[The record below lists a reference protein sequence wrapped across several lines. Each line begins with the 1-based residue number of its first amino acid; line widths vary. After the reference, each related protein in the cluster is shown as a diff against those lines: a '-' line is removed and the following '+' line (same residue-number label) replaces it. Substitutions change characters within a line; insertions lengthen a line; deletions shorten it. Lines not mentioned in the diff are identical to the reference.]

1 MIYSV
6 LTSLAFGTL
15 SLVASESVN
24 HCTGDCL
31 RSEKPHDPPIMA
43 TKGNMA
49 RKETFWTHMKMDNK
63 MGVAP
68 SSAGEKCVDGKAGE
82 YACSGVDLASMIS
95 LKNLGCGG
103 DGSDMWGWTDAES
116 NEYALATCEDG
127 TSFVDVTDPYAP
139 VVLGFLPTNTVKSWW
154 FDTKVYKDYAYI
166 GSEAFN
172 HGVSVFDLSHLTAL
186 SKEYRASPAYLK
198 TASRRNVTTE
208 GHVNLQN
215 ILQPT
220 MVYKEVG
227 SSHNIVIN
235 EATGYMYIVG
245 SKTCDGGL
253 HIVDVRDPANPQ
265 FVGCYSDDGY
275 VHDAECVVYTGP
287 DTRFSQHEI
296 CFCYN
301 EDTLT
306 IVDVTDK
313 NAMRMLSR
321 QSYVG
326 AAYTHQ
332 GSLNPG
338 MSHLFLNDELD
349 EEEEAE
355 LDGHT
360 RSMIWDVSKL
370 DMPTLVGDYFSSA
383 KSIDHNEY
391 IHDNVS
397 WQSNYCAGL
406 RVLDARYMDQGTTS
420 EIAYFD
426 VSPEC
431 DTAVFMGAWSS
442 YPFWKSGTVGV
453 NSIERGL
460 FLLKPTFTLE

>member
-1 MIYSV
+1 MIYSALSAFSLGALV
-6 LTSLAFGTL
+6 SLA
-15 SLVASESVN
+15 SAEN

-31 RSEKPHDPPIMA
+31 RAEKPHDEPIMTA
-43 TKGNMA
+43 KGSMA
-49 RKETFWTHMKMDNK
+49 RKDRFWKHMQMNNQ
-63 MGVAP
+63 MGVAASDV
-68 SSAGEKCVDGKAGE
+68 SSKCVDGQAGE
-82 YACSGVDLASMIS
+82 YACSGIDLASMIS

-127 TSFVDVTDPYAP
+127 TSFVDITDPYAP
-139 VVLGFLPTNTVKSWW
+139 VVLGFLPTNTGKSWW
-154 FDTKVYKDYAYI
+154 WDVKVYKDYAFI
-166 GSEAFN
+166 GSEARN
-172 HGVSVFDLSHLTAL
+172 QGMSVFDLSQLTKL
-186 SKEYRASPAYLK
+186 SKEYRSS
-198 TASRRNVTTE
+198 SRFLTDKERNVTSH
-208 GHVNLQN
+208 GHVSLDTTFKPNS
-215 ILQPT
+215 
-220 MVYKEVG
+220 VYTEVG
-227 SSHNIVIN
+227 SSHNIVMN
-235 EATGYMYIVG
+235 VDTGYLYIVG

-253 HIVDVRDPANPQ
+253 HIVDVRDPGNPQ
-265 FVGCYSDDGY
+265 FVACFASDGY
-275 VHDAECVVYTGP
+275 THDAECVVYAGP
-287 DTRFSQHEI
+287 DSRFTDHEI

-313 NAMRMLSR
+313 AEMRMLSR

-332 GSLNPG
+332 GSINPE
-338 MSHLFLNDELD
+338 MTHLFLNDELD

-370 DMPTLVGDYFSSA
+370 DMPTLIGDFFSPE

-391 IHDNVS
+391 IHNGVT

-406 RVLDARYMDQGTTS
+406 RVLDARTMSTGKTT
-420 EIAYFD
+420 EVAYFD

-431 DTAVFMGAWSS
+431 NTAIFMGAWSA

-453 NSIERGL
+453 QSIERGL
-460 FLLKPTFTLE
+460 FLLKPTFKLE